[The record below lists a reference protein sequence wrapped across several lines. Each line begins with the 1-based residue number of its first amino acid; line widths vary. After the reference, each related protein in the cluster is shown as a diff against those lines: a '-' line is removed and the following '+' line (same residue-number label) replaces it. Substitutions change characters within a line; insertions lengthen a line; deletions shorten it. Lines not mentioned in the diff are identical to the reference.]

1 MSAVVPPEDSRTVI
15 RDLRQRVK
23 RLHRRVLEP
32 DLLRGQMPLRWPAVR
47 RLASADAAVQRE
59 RRFANASPAYAAA
72 AADTGP
78 LASSLV
84 MALDG
89 LTWTVPLTEPDNE
102 TLVARAM
109 GHQDFPYR
117 VITQTRDAG
126 IGGVMLDIGANIGRM
141 SIPRVILGDATV
153 AYCAEPDP
161 LNHACLV
168 RNVRDNGLSGLVLP
182 DHLAI
187 GAAEGTVRLER
198 ARSAGGHRVLAEGAA
213 SKRETVEVPCLP
225 LDAWVD
231 RAGIDLEE
239 VRFIKVDVQGSEVD
253 VLRGAARVLAHR
265 HIAWQMEIDLDRLA
279 SRGFEAGRHLYP
291 IIQQHFTHFI
301 DLNRHRTTARVRPIA
316 VLVEALDYVS
326 GGSDGR
332 TDVVLFSLDPS
343 HAAGILKGSGGSTP
357 PALTD
362 P

>member
-1 MSAVVPPEDSRTVI
+1 
-15 RDLRQRVK
+15 
-23 RLHRRVLEP
+23 
-32 DLLRGQMPLRWPAVR
+32 
-47 RLASADAAVQRE
+47 
-59 RRFANASPAYAAA
+59 
-72 AADTGP
+72 
-78 LASSLV
+78 
-84 MALDG
+84 
-89 LTWTVPLTEPDNE
+89 VPLTDPDDE
-102 TLVARAM
+102 VLVARAL

-117 VITQTRDAG
+117 VITQTRDAA

-198 ARSAGGHRVLAEGAA
+198 ARSAGGHRVLTEGAA

-231 RAGIDLEE
+231 RAGIDLEQ

-253 VLRGAARVLAHR
+253 VLRGASRVLSHR
-265 HIAWQMEIDLDRLA
+265 HIAWQMEIDLETLA
-279 SRGFEAGRHLYP
+279 GRGFEAGRDLYP
-291 IIQQHFTHFI
+291 IIQQQFTHFI
-301 DLNRHRTTARVRPIA
+301 DLNRHRTTSRVRPIG

-326 GGSDGR
+326 GGSGGR
-332 TDVVLFSLDPS
+332 TDVVLFSLDP
-343 HAAGILKGSGGSTP
+343 
-357 PALTD
+357 ALSAEFA
-362 P
+362 